1 MGDNQTKVQTSRP
14 ELKHRSPLV
23 WVLCTVLLVVLLWG
37 GSVLITRGRVT
48 PTSCLTS
55 LVPGST
61 VTQADNL
68 PSATSGHEPYVTW
81 SASTEEQGSVSTLY
95 VATIANPFKSSGLA
109 RVLMAPSS
117 VSVGIV
123 VDASSTIRQVRIL
136 EPRTLVGAPGTLNSF
151 LAGFNDMSF
160 FQVLT
165 AADGFAPAGG
175 AALTTPVSALVRDLA
190 TSAYL
195 RDMGTEG
202 FDRFM
207 AQVNSPGLR
216 LDFPFPYFA
225 AKTWQGDAFN
235 LGQLRGKKVLVTFT
249 QPTCGSCYEA
259 TMTLLNTVAVR
270 KFDITPVVFIFG
282 DPQLEPVQRFA
293 ENAPAGTILISDP
306 KEDLARSVHQTLAPY
321 AVILDD
327 QHIVRYAG
335 ASDMTSP
342 VYQYLE
348 QLAGAQ

>member
-1 MGDNQTKVQTSRP
+1 MEDMQKKQHG
-14 ELKHRSPLV
+14 LKRRLPLV
-23 WVLCTVLLVVLLWG
+23 WVLGAILVVALAWG
-37 GSVLITRGRVT
+37 GLVLFTRGRVS

-55 LVPGST
+55 LAPGSS
-61 VTQADNL
+61 VSQADSL
-68 PSATSGHEPYVTW
+68 PSATDGQEAYVVW
-81 SASTEEQGSVSTLY
+81 SASAKEQGSVSTLY
-95 VATIANPFKSSGLA
+95 TTHISNPFQSSGLA
-109 RVLMAPSS
+109 RILLAPSS

-123 VDASSTIRQVRIL
+123 VDESTTIQEVRIL
-136 EPRTLVGAPGTLNSF
+136 DPRILVGAPGTLASF
-151 LAGFNDMSF
+151 LEGFKGMSF

-175 AALTTPVSALVRDLA
+175 GALAAPVSALVKNLA
-190 TSAYL
+190 MSAYL
-195 RDMGTEG
+195 RDMGKEG

-235 LGQLRGKKVLVTFT
+235 LGQLKGKNVLVAFT
-249 QPTCGSCYEA
+249 QPTCGSCFEA
-259 TMTLLNTVAVR
+259 TMTLLNTVAIR

-293 ENAPAGTILISDP
+293 KDAPAGTILISDP

-327 QHIVRYAG
+327 QHIIRYSG
-335 ASDMTSP
+335 ASGKTSP
-342 VYQYLE
+342 VYLYLE
-348 QLAGAQ
+348 KLAGAQ

>member
-1 MGDNQTKVQTSRP
+1 MGDMQGKQRA
-14 ELKHRSPLV
+14 LQRRSPLV
-23 WVLCTVLLVVLLWG
+23 WVLGVVIVVALAWG
-37 GSVLITRGRVT
+37 GSVLVTRGKIS

-55 LVPGST
+55 LAPGSS
-61 VTQADNL
+61 VSQADSL
-68 PSATSGHEPYVTW
+68 PSAIEGQEPYVVW

-95 VATIANPFKSSGLA
+95 TARIPNPFQSSGLA
-109 RVLMAPSS
+109 RILLAPSS

-123 VDASSTIRQVRIL
+123 VDASTTIQQVRIL
-136 EPRTLVGAPGTLNSF
+136 EPRILVGAPDTLTSF
-151 LAGFNDMSF
+151 LEGFKGMSF

-175 AALTTPVSALVRDLA
+175 GALTTPVSALVTDLA
-190 TSAYL
+190 TSVYL
-195 RDMGTEG
+195 RDMGKEG

-225 AKTWQGDAFN
+225 AETWQGNSFN
-235 LGQLRGKKVLVTFT
+235 LGQLNGKKVLVTFT
-249 QPTCGSCYEA
+249 QPTCGSCFEA
-259 TMTLLNTVAVR
+259 TMTLLNTVVVR

-293 ENAPAGTILISDP
+293 KDAPAGTILISDP
-306 KEDLARSVHQTLAPY
+306 NSDLARSVHQTLAPY

-327 QHIVRYAG
+327 QHIIRYSG
-335 ASDMTSP
+335 SSDKGSP

>member
-1 MGDNQTKVQTSRP
+1 MQEKQR
-14 ELKHRSPLV
+14 ELQHRSPLT
-23 WVLCTVLLVVLLWG
+23 WVLSVVIVVAVAWG
-37 GSVLITRGRVT
+37 GLALVTRGRIS
-48 PTSCLTS
+48 PTSCLNS
-55 LVPGST
+55 LAPGST
-61 VTQADNL
+61 VSQADSL
-68 PSATSGHEPYVTW
+68 PSATEGQEPYVVW
-81 SASTEEQGSVSTLY
+81 SASTEEQGPVTTLY
-95 VATIANPFKSSGLA
+95 TARISNPFQSSGLA
-109 RVLMAPSS
+109 RILLAPSS
-117 VSVGIV
+117 VSVGIA
-123 VDASSTIRQVRIL
+123 VDASTTIQQVRIL
-136 EPRTLVGAPGTLNSF
+136 EPRALVGAPDTLASF
-151 LAGFNDMSF
+151 LEGFKGMSF

-175 AALTTPVSALVRDLA
+175 GALTTPVSALVKDLA
-190 TSAYL
+190 TSVYL
-195 RDMGTEG
+195 RDMGEEG

-235 LGQLRGKKVLVTFT
+235 LGQLKGKKVLVTFT
-249 QPTCGSCYEA
+249 QPTCGSCFEA
-259 TMTLLNTVAVR
+259 TMTLLNTVVVR

-293 ENAPAGTILISDP
+293 KDAPAGTILISDP
-306 KEDLARSVHQTLAPY
+306 NSDLARSVHQTLAPY

-327 QHIVRYAG
+327 QHIIRYSG
-335 ASDMTSP
+335 GSDKGSP